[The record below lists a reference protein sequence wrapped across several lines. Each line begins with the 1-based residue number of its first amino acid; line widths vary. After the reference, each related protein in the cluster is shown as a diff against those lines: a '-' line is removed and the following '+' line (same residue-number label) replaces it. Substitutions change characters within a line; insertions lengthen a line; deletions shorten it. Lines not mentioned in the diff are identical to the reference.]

1 MICENMDESFRHYA
15 GHDKPDTRVH
25 TVWFYLYETL
35 EQAQVINGGE
45 TNKQT
50 QKVVA

>member
-1 MICENMDESFRHYA
+1 MDKSFRHYA
-15 GHDKPDTRVH
+15 GHNKPDTRVH

-35 EQAQVINGGE
+35 EQARVINGGGGGGD
-45 TNKQT
+45 QT